1 MDPRQ
6 LPPMRSGI
14 GGVVVENDESLHD
27 TRKRLIATVT
37 VMTRKAGEYAAIW
50 AHHANRKDV
59 TAADVNVALKH
70 QAKHFLFTIDQPDVI
85 QEIEDME
92 RYIFESIEDD
102 TDSETEDSATSS
114 DTVKDIPE
122 YERVERDGHC
132 ACTLCVEM
140 RAAEASWDS
149 WNPEDEA
156 EQYLKNSVNMA
167 IESAHQKIS
176 SVDDT

>member
-1 MDPRQ
+1 MDPRH

-14 GGVVVENDESLHD
+14 GGVVEERESLHD

-37 VMTRKAGEYAAIW
+37 VMTQKAGEYAGIW
-50 AHHANRKDV
+50 AHHANRKEV

-70 QAKHFLFTIDQPDVI
+70 QAKHFLFTVDQPDII
-85 QEIEDME
+85 QEIENME
-92 RYIFESIEDD
+92 RYIFESIDSD
-102 TDSETEDSATSS
+102 SDSETEDTASSSS
-114 DTVKDIPE
+114 DMVKDIPQ

-156 EQYLKNSVNMA
+156 EQYLKNSVNLA

-176 SVDDT
+176 SMDDT

>member
-1 MDPRQ
+1 MDPRHI
-6 LPPMRSGI
+6 PPMRSGI
-14 GGVVVENDESLHD
+14 GGVVAENDESLHD

-37 VMTRKAGEYAAIW
+37 VMTQKAGEYAGIW
-50 AHHANRKDV
+50 ALHANRKDV
-59 TAADVNVALKH
+59 TVADVNVALKH

-92 RYIFESIEDD
+92 RYIFETIDDD

-114 DTVKDIPE
+114 DDMINE
-122 YERVERDGHC
+122 RHQYERVERDGHC

-140 RAAEASWDS
+140 RAADASWDS

-167 IESAHQKIS
+167 IHTATQNKKG
-176 SVDDT
+176 DDM

>member
-1 MDPRQ
+1 
-6 LPPMRSGI
+6 
-14 GGVVVENDESLHD
+14 
-27 TRKRLIATVT
+27 
-37 VMTRKAGEYAAIW
+37 MTQKAGEYAAIW
-50 AHHANRKDV
+50 AHHGNRKDV
-59 TAADVNVALKH
+59 TVADVNVALKH
-70 QAKHFLFTIDQPDVI
+70 QAKHFLFTVDQPDVI

-92 RYIFESIEDD
+92 RYIFESVDED

-114 DTVKDIPE
+114 DMVKDIPE

-167 IESAHQKIS
+167 IESAHNKIS
-176 SVDDT
+176 SVDNT